1 MYPSSWRRR
10 AISSFMRE
18 VGMATVSCI
27 ARFALRMRLSMS
39 AIGSVSISSSLPAGL
54 GHSRN
59 GSLVREV
66 AEADPA
72 ELVAAE
78 HGTRPAAAVAA
89 RVGANAVLRLA
100 LLLHAERG
108 LGHMFLRVPS
118 LGGERHPERAQE
130 RPALLVG
137 LRRRRDRDVEAPD
150 RRH

>member
-1 MYPSSWRRR
+1 
-10 AISSFMRE
+10 MRE

-39 AIGSVSISSSLPAGL
+39 AIGSVSIACLLPTGL
-54 GHSRN
+54 GHA
-59 GSLVREV
+59 GDCTLVGEFT
-66 AEADPA
+66 EADPA
-72 ELVAAE
+72 ELVPAE
-78 HGTRPAAAVAA
+78 HGPRPAAAVAA

-108 LGHMFLRVPS
+108 LGHVLRVPS
-118 LGGERHPERAQE
+118 LGGRRHLEQAKE

>member
-1 MYPSSWRRR
+1 MTSWFTGSASTIEKPLMYPSSCSRR

-78 HGTRPAAAVAA
+78 HGARPAAAVAA

-108 LGHMFLRVPS
+108 LGHVSYASLLSVANGIPS
-118 LGGERHPERAQE
+118 
-130 RPALLVG
+130 
-137 LRRRRDRDVEAPD
+137 
-150 RRH
+150 